1 VVAHPLEFRGVRF
14 FDPSPVRFHQQDQP
28 NLGGIFMSINSETL
42 VNHMNHE
49 IAAIQPS
56 DILAFNAEIAN
67 IPGIVRLTLGEP
79 DFNTPEHVKQAAIES
94 IEADESH
101 YAPSNGTLA
110 LRTAAAEFLAAK
122 YDVHYDPA
130 SEVIITAG
138 ATGGIYTAL
147 TSILNPGDEV
157 LIPTPIFPL
166 YIAIVKLSGATPVF
180 MDTSDNGFVLSPD
193 QLQTTLAAHPKT
205 KAVVLNFPSN
215 PTGVTYRH
223 DDLKALAAV
232 LADQPIFVLSDE
244 IYSELTYGEPHES
257 IANYLPTQTILLNGV
272 SKSHAMTGW
281 RIGIMCAPKAIT
293 AQLGKI
299 HQFTVTSTT
308 TNAQAAATEALK
320 NGLDDAQVMK
330 REYQERR
337 DYLYDALNDLG
348 FQSAKPEG
356 AFYLFSKI
364 PAGLPQNSIAF
375 CRELAHEARV
385 ALIPGSSFGPGG
397 EGYVRISY
405 AASMADLKTAVTR
418 LRTYVASKKQGA

>member
-1 VVAHPLEFRGVRF
+1 
-14 FDPSPVRFHQQDQP
+14 
-28 NLGGIFMSINSETL
+28 MSINSEIL
-42 VNHMNHE
+42 VNHMNRE

-79 DFNTPEHVKQAAIES
+79 DFNTPEHVKQAAIKS

-110 LRTAAAEFLAAK
+110 LRTAAAEFLAQK
-122 YDVHYDPA
+122 YYVHYDPA

-147 TSILNPGDEV
+147 SSILNPGDEV

-166 YIAIVKLSGATPVF
+166 YIAIVKLAGATPVF
-180 MDTSDNGFVLSPD
+180 MDTSANGFVLSPE

-223 DDLKALAAV
+223 DDLKALAEV

-244 IYSELTYGEPHES
+244 IYSELTYGERHES
-257 IANYLPTQTILLNGV
+257 IANYLPEQTILLNGV

-293 AQLGKI
+293 TQLGKI

-320 NGLDDAQVMK
+320 NGLDDGQTMK

-337 DYLYDALNDLG
+337 DYLYDALNQLG

-364 PAGLPQNSIAF
+364 PAGLPQNSMAF

-405 AASMADLKTAVTR
+405 AASLADLKTAVTR
-418 LRTYVASKKQGA
+418 IGAYVASKKQED

>member
-1 VVAHPLEFRGVRF
+1 
-14 FDPSPVRFHQQDQP
+14 
-28 NLGGIFMSINSETL
+28 MSINSETL

-138 ATGGIYTAL
+138 AAGGIYTAL

-364 PAGLPQNSIAF
+364 PAGLPQNSMAF

>member
-1 VVAHPLEFRGVRF
+1 
-14 FDPSPVRFHQQDQP
+14 
-28 NLGGIFMSINSETL
+28 MSINSETL

-293 AQLGKI
+293 AQLDKI

-320 NGLDDAQVMK
+320 NGLDDAQAMK

-364 PAGLPQNSIAF
+364 PAGLPQNSMAF

>member
-1 VVAHPLEFRGVRF
+1 
-14 FDPSPVRFHQQDQP
+14 
-28 NLGGIFMSINSETL
+28 MSINSETL

-56 DILAFNAEIAN
+56 DIFAFNAEIAN

-110 LRTAAAEFLAAK
+110 LRTAAAEFLATK

-166 YIAIVKLSGATPVF
+166 YIAIVKLAGATPVF

-193 QLQTTLAAHPKT
+193 QLQTALAAHPKT

-257 IANYLPTQTILLNGV
+257 IANYLPTQTILLNGA

-364 PAGLPQNSIAF
+364 PAGLPQNSMAF

-405 AASMADLKTAVTR
+405 AASMAG
-418 LRTYVASKKQGA
+418 S

>member
-1 VVAHPLEFRGVRF
+1 
-14 FDPSPVRFHQQDQP
+14 
-28 NLGGIFMSINSETL
+28 
-42 VNHMNHE
+42 MNHE

-193 QLQTTLAAHPKT
+193 QLQTTLAAHSKT

-232 LADQPIFVLSDE
+232 LANQPIFVLSDE

-364 PAGLPQNSIAF
+364 PAGLPQNSMAF

>member
-1 VVAHPLEFRGVRF
+1 
-14 FDPSPVRFHQQDQP
+14 
-28 NLGGIFMSINSETL
+28 MSISPETL
-42 VNHMNHE
+42 AQHMNRE
-49 IAAIQPS
+49 IGEIQPS

-79 DFNTPEHVKQAAIES
+79 DFNTPEHVKQAAIKS
-94 IEADESH
+94 IENNESH

-110 LRTAAAEFLAAK
+110 LRTAAANFLAKK

-147 TSILNPGDEV
+147 SSILNPGDEV

-166 YIAIVKLSGATPVF
+166 YIAIAKLNGATPVF
-180 MDTSDNGFVLSPD
+180 MDTSKNGFVLSPE
-193 QLQTTLAAHPKT
+193 QLSATLAAHPKT

-215 PTGVTYRH
+215 PTGVTYRQ
-223 DDLKALAAV
+223 DDLKALADV
-232 LADQPIFVLSDE
+232 LADKPVFVLSDE
-244 IYSELTYGEPHES
+244 IYSELTYGTDHVS
-257 IANYLPTQTILLNGV
+257 IAKYLPEQTILLNGV

-281 RIGIMCAPKAIT
+281 RIGIMCAPKVIT
-293 AQLGKI
+293 TQLGKI

-308 TNAQAAATEALK
+308 TNAQAAAEEALR
-320 NGLDDAQVMK
+320 NGMDDGQEMK
-330 REYQERR
+330 KEYQARR
-337 DYLYDALNDLG
+337 DYLSAALDKIG
-348 FQSAKPEG
+348 FKSAKPEG

-364 PAGLPQNSIAF
+364 PAELTQNSMDF

-405 AASMADLKTAVTR
+405 AASMDSLKTAVER
-418 LRTYVASKKQGA
+418 IATYVASKAEVK

>member
-1 VVAHPLEFRGVRF
+1 
-14 FDPSPVRFHQQDQP
+14 
-28 NLGGIFMSINSETL
+28 MSINSETL
-42 VNHMNHE
+42 VNHMNHK

-110 LRTAAAEFLAAK
+110 LRTAAAEFLATK

-166 YIAIVKLSGATPVF
+166 YIAIVKLAGATPVF

-364 PAGLPQNSIAF
+364 PAGLPQNSMAF

-418 LRTYVASKKQGA
+418 IRTYVASKKQGA

>member
-1 VVAHPLEFRGVRF
+1 
-14 FDPSPVRFHQQDQP
+14 
-28 NLGGIFMSINSETL
+28 MSINSETL

-180 MDTSDNGFVLSPD
+180 MDTSDNGSVLSPD

-232 LADQPIFVLSDE
+232 LANQPIFVLSDE

-364 PAGLPQNSIAF
+364 PAGLPQNSMAF

>member
-1 VVAHPLEFRGVRF
+1 
-14 FDPSPVRFHQQDQP
+14 
-28 NLGGIFMSINSETL
+28 MSINSETL

-281 RIGIMCAPKAIT
+281 RIGIMCAPKVIT

-364 PAGLPQNSIAF
+364 PAGLPQNSMAF

>member
-1 VVAHPLEFRGVRF
+1 
-14 FDPSPVRFHQQDQP
+14 
-28 NLGGIFMSINSETL
+28 MSINSETL

-130 SEVIITAG
+130 TEVIITAG

-232 LADQPIFVLSDE
+232 LANQPIFVLSDE

-364 PAGLPQNSIAF
+364 PAGLPQNSMAF

>member
-1 VVAHPLEFRGVRF
+1 
-14 FDPSPVRFHQQDQP
+14 
-28 NLGGIFMSINSETL
+28 MSINSETL

-320 NGLDDAQVMK
+320 NGLDDVQAMK

-364 PAGLPQNSIAF
+364 PAGLPQNSMAF

>member
-1 VVAHPLEFRGVRF
+1 
-14 FDPSPVRFHQQDQP
+14 
-28 NLGGIFMSINSETL
+28 
-42 VNHMNHE
+42 MNHE

-110 LRTAAAEFLAAK
+110 LRTAAAEFLATK

-166 YIAIVKLSGATPVF
+166 YIAIVKLAGATPVF

-193 QLQTTLAAHPKT
+193 QLQTALAAHPKT

-364 PAGLPQNSIAF
+364 PAGLPQNSMAF

-418 LRTYVASKKQGA
+418 IRTYVASKKQGA

>member
-1 VVAHPLEFRGVRF
+1 
-14 FDPSPVRFHQQDQP
+14 
-28 NLGGIFMSINSETL
+28 MSINSETL

-180 MDTSDNGFVLSPD
+180 MDTSENGFVLSPD

-320 NGLDDAQVMK
+320 NGLDDAQAMK

-364 PAGLPQNSIAF
+364 PAGLPQNSMAF

>member
-1 VVAHPLEFRGVRF
+1 
-14 FDPSPVRFHQQDQP
+14 
-28 NLGGIFMSINSETL
+28 MSINSETL

-56 DILAFNAEIAN
+56 DIFAFNAEIAN

-110 LRTAAAEFLAAK
+110 LRTAAAEFLATK

-166 YIAIVKLSGATPVF
+166 YIAIVKLAGATPVF

-193 QLQTTLAAHPKT
+193 QLQTALAAHPKT

-364 PAGLPQNSIAF
+364 PAGLPQNSMAF

>member
-1 VVAHPLEFRGVRF
+1 
-14 FDPSPVRFHQQDQP
+14 
-28 NLGGIFMSINSETL
+28 MSINSETL

-79 DFNTPEHVKQAAIES
+79 DFNTPEHVKQVAIES

-293 AQLGKI
+293 TQLGKI

-364 PAGLPQNSIAF
+364 PAGLPQNSMAF

-405 AASMADLKTAVTR
+405 VASMADLKTAVTR

>member
-1 VVAHPLEFRGVRF
+1 
-14 FDPSPVRFHQQDQP
+14 
-28 NLGGIFMSINSETL
+28 MSINSETL

-147 TSILNPGDEV
+147 TSTLNPGDEV

-232 LADQPIFVLSDE
+232 LANQPIFVLSDE

-364 PAGLPQNSIAF
+364 PAGLPQNSMAF

>member
-1 VVAHPLEFRGVRF
+1 
-14 FDPSPVRFHQQDQP
+14 
-28 NLGGIFMSINSETL
+28 MSINSETL

-166 YIAIVKLSGATPVF
+166 YIAIVKLAGATPVF
-180 MDTSDNGFVLSPD
+180 MDTSDNGFVLSSD

-364 PAGLPQNSIAF
+364 PAGLPQNSMAF

-418 LRTYVASKKQGA
+418 IRTYVASKKQGA

>member
-1 VVAHPLEFRGVRF
+1 
-14 FDPSPVRFHQQDQP
+14 
-28 NLGGIFMSINSETL
+28 MSINSETL
-42 VNHMNHE
+42 VNHMNRE

-79 DFNTPEHVKQAAIES
+79 DFNTPEHVKQAAIKS

-110 LRTAAAEFLAAK
+110 LRTAAAEFLAQK

-147 TSILNPGDEV
+147 SSILNPGDEV

-166 YIAIVKLSGATPVF
+166 YIAIVKLAGATPVF
-180 MDTSDNGFVLSPD
+180 MDTSANGFVLSPE

-223 DDLKALAAV
+223 DDLKALAEV

-244 IYSELTYGEPHES
+244 IYSELTYGERHES
-257 IANYLPTQTILLNGV
+257 IANYLPEQTILLNGV

-293 AQLGKI
+293 TQLGKI

-320 NGLDDAQVMK
+320 NGLDDGQTMK

-337 DYLYDALNDLG
+337 DYLYDALNQLG

-364 PAGLPQNSIAF
+364 PAGLPQNSMAF

-405 AASMADLKTAVTR
+405 AASLADLKTAVKR
-418 LRTYVASKKQGA
+418 IGAYVASKKQED

>member
-1 VVAHPLEFRGVRF
+1 
-14 FDPSPVRFHQQDQP
+14 
-28 NLGGIFMSINSETL
+28 MSINSETL

-166 YIAIVKLSGATPVF
+166 YIAIVKLAGATPVF

-364 PAGLPQNSIAF
+364 PAGLPQNSMAF

-418 LRTYVASKKQGA
+418 IRTYVANKKQGA

>member
-1 VVAHPLEFRGVRF
+1 
-14 FDPSPVRFHQQDQP
+14 
-28 NLGGIFMSINSETL
+28 MSINSETL

-180 MDTSDNGFVLSPD
+180 MDTSDNGFVLSTD

-308 TNAQAAATEALK
+308 TNAQAAATEELK

-364 PAGLPQNSIAF
+364 PAGLPQNSMAF

>member
-1 VVAHPLEFRGVRF
+1 
-14 FDPSPVRFHQQDQP
+14 
-28 NLGGIFMSINSETL
+28 MSINSETL

-79 DFNTPEHVKQAAIES
+79 DFNTPEHVKQAAIKS

-110 LRTAAAEFLAAK
+110 LRTAAAEFLATK

-147 TSILNPGDEV
+147 SSILNPGDEV

-166 YIAIVKLSGATPVF
+166 YIAIVKLAGATPVF

-244 IYSELTYGEPHES
+244 IYSELTYGERHES
-257 IANYLPTQTILLNGV
+257 IANYLPAQTILLNGV

-337 DYLYDALNDLG
+337 DYLYDALNELG

-364 PAGLPQNSIAF
+364 PAGLPQDSMAF

-405 AASMADLKTAVTR
+405 AASMTDLKTAVTR
-418 LRTYVASKKQGA
+418 IKTYVASKKQGA

>member
-1 VVAHPLEFRGVRF
+1 VVAHPLEFQGVRF

-166 YIAIVKLSGATPVF
+166 YIAIVKLAGATPVF

-364 PAGLPQNSIAF
+364 PAGLPQNSMAF

-418 LRTYVASKKQGA
+418 IRTYVASKKQGA

>member
-1 VVAHPLEFRGVRF
+1 
-14 FDPSPVRFHQQDQP
+14 
-28 NLGGIFMSINSETL
+28 MSINSETL

-193 QLQTTLAAHPKT
+193 QLQTMLAAHPKT

-364 PAGLPQNSIAF
+364 PAGLPQNSMAF

>member
-1 VVAHPLEFRGVRF
+1 
-14 FDPSPVRFHQQDQP
+14 
-28 NLGGIFMSINSETL
+28 
-42 VNHMNHE
+42 MNHE

-79 DFNTPEHVKQAAIES
+79 DFNTPEHVKQATIES

-110 LRTAAAEFLAAK
+110 LRTAAAEFLATK

-166 YIAIVKLSGATPVF
+166 YIAIVKLAGATPVF

-364 PAGLPQNSIAF
+364 PAGLPQNSMAF

-418 LRTYVASKKQGA
+418 IRTYVASKKQGA

>member
-1 VVAHPLEFRGVRF
+1 
-14 FDPSPVRFHQQDQP
+14 
-28 NLGGIFMSINSETL
+28 MSINSETL

-94 IEADESH
+94 IEADESY

-364 PAGLPQNSIAF
+364 PAGLPQNSMAF

>member
-1 VVAHPLEFRGVRF
+1 
-14 FDPSPVRFHQQDQP
+14 
-28 NLGGIFMSINSETL
+28 MSINSETL

-166 YIAIVKLSGATPVF
+166 YIAIVKLAGATPVF

-337 DYLYDALNDLG
+337 DYLYDALNDFG

-364 PAGLPQNSIAF
+364 PAGLPQNSMAF

-418 LRTYVASKKQGA
+418 IRTYIASKKQGA

>member
-1 VVAHPLEFRGVRF
+1 
-14 FDPSPVRFHQQDQP
+14 
-28 NLGGIFMSINSETL
+28 
-42 VNHMNHE
+42 MNHE

-320 NGLDDAQVMK
+320 NGLDDAQAMK

-364 PAGLPQNSIAF
+364 PAGLPQNSMAF

>member
-1 VVAHPLEFRGVRF
+1 
-14 FDPSPVRFHQQDQP
+14 
-28 NLGGIFMSINSETL
+28 MSINSETL
-42 VNHMNHE
+42 VSHMNHE

-79 DFNTPEHVKQAAIES
+79 DFNTPEHVKQAAIKS

-110 LRTAAAEFLAAK
+110 LRTAAAEFLATK

-147 TSILNPGDEV
+147 SSILNPGDEV

-166 YIAIVKLSGATPVF
+166 YIAIVKLAGATPVF

-244 IYSELTYGEPHES
+244 IYSELTYGERHES
-257 IANYLPTQTILLNGV
+257 IANYLPAQTILLNGV

-337 DYLYDALNDLG
+337 DYLYDALNELG

-364 PAGLPQNSIAF
+364 PAGLPQDSMAF

-405 AASMADLKTAVTR
+405 AASMSDLKTAVKR
-418 LRTYVASKKQGA
+418 IKTYVASKKQGA

>member
-1 VVAHPLEFRGVRF
+1 MP
-14 FDPSPVRFHQQDQP
+14 
-28 NLGGIFMSINSETL
+28 INSETL

-166 YIAIVKLSGATPVF
+166 YIAIVKLAGATPVF
-180 MDTSDNGFVLSPD
+180 MATSDNGFVLSPD

-364 PAGLPQNSIAF
+364 PAGLPQNSMAF

>member
-1 VVAHPLEFRGVRF
+1 
-14 FDPSPVRFHQQDQP
+14 
-28 NLGGIFMSINSETL
+28 MSINSETL

-364 PAGLPQNSIAF
+364 PAGLPQNSMAF

>member
-1 VVAHPLEFRGVRF
+1 
-14 FDPSPVRFHQQDQP
+14 
-28 NLGGIFMSINSETL
+28 MSINSETL
-42 VNHMNHE
+42 VNHMNRE

-79 DFNTPEHVKQAAIES
+79 DFNTPEHVKQAAIKS

-110 LRTAAAEFLAAK
+110 LRTAAAEFLAQK

-147 TSILNPGDEV
+147 SSILNPGDEV

-166 YIAIVKLSGATPVF
+166 YIAIVKLAGATPVF
-180 MDTSDNGFVLSPD
+180 MDTSANGFVLSPE

-223 DDLKALAAV
+223 DDLKALAEV

-244 IYSELTYGEPHES
+244 IYSELAYGEHHES
-257 IANYLPTQTILLNGV
+257 IANYLPEQTILLNGV

-293 AQLGKI
+293 TQLGKI

-320 NGLDDAQVMK
+320 NGLDDGQTMK
-330 REYQERR
+330 REYQDRR
-337 DYLYDALNDLG
+337 DYLYDALNQLG

-364 PAGLPQNSIAF
+364 PAGLPQNSMAF

-405 AASMADLKTAVTR
+405 AASLADLKTAVTR
-418 LRTYVASKKQGA
+418 ISAYVASKKQED

>member
-1 VVAHPLEFRGVRF
+1 
-14 FDPSPVRFHQQDQP
+14 
-28 NLGGIFMSINSETL
+28 MSINSETL

-281 RIGIMCAPKAIT
+281 RIGTMCAPKAIT

-364 PAGLPQNSIAF
+364 PAGLPQNSMAF

>member
-1 VVAHPLEFRGVRF
+1 
-14 FDPSPVRFHQQDQP
+14 
-28 NLGGIFMSINSETL
+28 MSINSETL

-79 DFNTPEHVKQAAIES
+79 DFNTPEHVKQVAIES

-166 YIAIVKLSGATPVF
+166 YIAIVKLAGATPVF

-205 KAVVLNFPSN
+205 KAMVLNFPSN

-293 AQLGKI
+293 TQLGKI

-364 PAGLPQNSIAF
+364 PAGLPQNSMAF

-418 LRTYVASKKQGA
+418 IRTYVASKKQGA

>member
-1 VVAHPLEFRGVRF
+1 
-14 FDPSPVRFHQQDQP
+14 
-28 NLGGIFMSINSETL
+28 MSINSETL

-67 IPGIVRLTLGEP
+67 IPGIVCLTLGEP

-232 LADQPIFVLSDE
+232 LANQPIFVLSDE

-364 PAGLPQNSIAF
+364 PAGLPQNSMAF

>member
-1 VVAHPLEFRGVRF
+1 
-14 FDPSPVRFHQQDQP
+14 
-28 NLGGIFMSINSETL
+28 MSINSETL

-281 RIGIMCAPKAIT
+281 RIGIMCVPKAIT

-320 NGLDDAQVMK
+320 NGLDDAQAMK

-364 PAGLPQNSIAF
+364 PAGLPQNSMAF